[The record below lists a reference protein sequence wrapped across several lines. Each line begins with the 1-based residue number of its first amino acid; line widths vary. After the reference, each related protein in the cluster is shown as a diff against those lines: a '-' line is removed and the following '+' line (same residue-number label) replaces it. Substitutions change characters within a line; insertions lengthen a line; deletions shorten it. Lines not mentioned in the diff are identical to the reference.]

1 MLIKVMNS
9 FLHPS
14 VRLSVVVNDRRFLF
28 ARFGPA
34 PLVGPS
40 AGHVLRWVFRQ
51 TRGKMTGS
59 VRQSLVRIITFD
71 AGSVLIIL
79 GAHVD
84 YYVVKCTVTDVQ
96 LQFWTNK
103 SPCRIHNNPPGFL
116 GQSLTLFDALLLF
129 GELRFE
135 DGARERGGVLHDGLR
150 LAQRVPRAARP
161 DRLHQQ
167 LLRRRVLPRRR
178 QLPPRSLQGCGS
190 A

>member
-1 MLIKVMNS
+1 
-9 FLHPS
+9 
-14 VRLSVVVNDRRFLF
+14 
-28 ARFGPA
+28 
-34 PLVGPS
+34 
-40 AGHVLRWVFRQ
+40 
-51 TRGKMTGS
+51 MTGS

-178 QLPPRSLQGCGS
+178 QLPPRSLQAICMGRVTWLGAGWATVEDKQNPFFALPES
-190 A
+190 LPPPTTASLNYATHRL